1 MDFLQQQDAK
11 KAEELDPGGVETS
24 EGGRVCVVV
33 LCWGVGGCRFWMW
46 FDSGFGF
53 GPGFGFGFG
62 SVSVPDVVL
71 GSDFVSVPCICVLC
85 YLRSCWLDNKK

>member
-33 LCWGVGGCRFWMW
+33 LCWGVGGCRFWIW
-46 FDSGFGF
+46 FLSTRLHSRSAQESWDSRSAQDQ
-53 GPGFGFGFG
+53 G
-62 SVSVPDVVL
+62 S
-71 GSDFVSVPCICVLC
+71 
-85 YLRSCWLDNKK
+85 RSQI

>member
-33 LCWGVGGCRFWMW
+33 LCWGVGGC
-46 FDSGFGF
+46 SGCGVGFGF
-53 GPGFGFGFG
+53 CFGP
-62 SVSVPDVVL
+62 VYL
-71 GSDFVSVPCICVLC
+71 CILLVAEL
-85 YLRSCWLDNKK
+85 LVGQQEIMNFESIG

>member
-24 EGGRVCVVV
+24 EGGRVCVVG

-46 FDSGFGF
+46 LLSTRSHSCSAQESWDSRSAQDQ
-53 GPGFGFGFG
+53 G
-62 SVSVPDVVL
+62 S
-71 GSDFVSVPCICVLC
+71 
-85 YLRSCWLDNKK
+85 RSQI

>member
-33 LCWGVGGCRFWMW
+33 LCWGVGGCRFWIW
-46 FDSGFGF
+46 FLSTRSHSRSAQESWDSRSAQDQ
-53 GPGFGFGFG
+53 G
-62 SVSVPDVVL
+62 S
-71 GSDFVSVPCICVLC
+71 
-85 YLRSCWLDNKK
+85 RSQI